1 MTLLKFS
8 WFNIKIKI
16 IILFYYQLLVLI
28 VPQLYYTS
36 CDSCAVRVLE
46 LEVNTNNLQIYI

>member
-1 MTLLKFS
+1 MILQMFS

-16 IILFYYQLLVLI
+16 IILFYYQLLMLI

-36 CDSCAVRVLE
+36 CDLCAVACLSLRILGKYE
-46 LEVNTNNLQIYI
+46 